1 MNNKNLS
8 RDSLI
13 GFAVGDALGVPVEFL
28 TRNEVRSL
36 HLTDMIGSDWFL
48 PFKSNWSEIIPS
60 GAWSDDTSMIIAG
73 MDSIIKNNGRIDY
86 DDIMQNFLNWWEH
99 NQYCSLDMAFGLG
112 GVVSEALER
121 YKSGCPALECGGKG
135 TYDNGNGSLMR
146 ILPFSLYA
154 VKTDMSE
161 KETVNFI
168 GKASSLTHA
177 HDISKMGCFIYTE
190 FLRTIVH
197 TGDKMIAFKNILK
210 IDYSKYFSD
219 EAVKAHKKILTPDF
233 LNIRDTEISE
243 ENGYIVATLESVLYS
258 ILNTENYEKAVLTA
272 INMGYDTD
280 TVAGITGSLAGI
292 LYGYESIPERW
303 LNVLRKKSELEDLP
317 EKFETLSGVWNL

>member
-1 MNNKNLS
+1 
-8 RDSLI
+8 
-13 GFAVGDALGVPVEFL
+13 
-28 TRNEVRSL
+28 
-36 HLTDMIGSDWFL
+36 
-48 PFKSNWSEIIPS
+48 
-60 GAWSDDTSMIIAG
+60 
-73 MDSIIKNNGRIDY
+73 
-86 DDIMQNFLNWWEH
+86 
-99 NQYCSLDMAFGLG
+99 
-112 GVVSEALER
+112 
-121 YKSGCPALECGGKG
+121 
-135 TYDNGNGSLMR
+135 MR

-303 LNVLRKKSELEDLP
+303 LNVLRKKI
-317 EKFETLSGVWNL
+317 

>member
-121 YKSGCPALECGGKG
+121 YKSCCPALEFGGKG
-135 TYDNGNGSLMR
+135 TYDN
-146 ILPFSLYA
+146 
-154 VKTDMSE
+154 
-161 KETVNFI
+161 
-168 GKASSLTHA
+168 
-177 HDISKMGCFIYTE
+177 
-190 FLRTIVH
+190 
-197 TGDKMIAFKNILK
+197 
-210 IDYSKYFSD
+210 
-219 EAVKAHKKILTPDF
+219 
-233 LNIRDTEISE
+233 
-243 ENGYIVATLESVLYS
+243 
-258 ILNTENYEKAVLTA
+258 
-272 INMGYDTD
+272 
-280 TVAGITGSLAGI
+280 
-292 LYGYESIPERW
+292 W
-303 LNVLRKKSELEDLP
+303 
-317 EKFETLSGVWNL
+317 